1 MGFSLRVSHCLAR
14 YPHQRP
20 CRIVLNTNNV
30 EKINWLTYVALV
42 TVTTLRDVNIV
53 KCTFSMLTSLTSGI
67 KLNHIKGPNNPIF
80 VFNYS
85 YMVRQLVLEAL
96 QDVSRDS
103 ELIKYE
109 QKTTFSFTFSSSFNR
124 PLRKFFENKVYPKR
138 LWNISYVNGTWLRGQ
153 KESLCATI
161 LLQ

>member
-1 MGFSLRVSHCLAR
+1 
-14 YPHQRP
+14 
-20 CRIVLNTNNV
+20 
-30 EKINWLTYVALV
+30 
-42 TVTTLRDVNIV
+42 
-53 KCTFSMLTSLTSGI
+53 MLTSLTSGI

-85 YMVRQLVLEAL
+85 SLVLQLVLEAL

-109 QKTTFSFTFSSSFNR
+109 QKTTIFFTFSSSFNR
-124 PLRKFFENKVYPKR
+124 PLRIFFRTKVYPER
-138 LWNISYVNGTWLRGQ
+138 LWNIFYVDGTWRRGR
-153 KESLCATI
+153 KKSLGTTI